1 MSART
6 IAIVNRK
13 GGSGKTTTAV
23 NLSAGLAL
31 RDERVLLID
40 MDPQANASL
49 HLGVDVDNVKL
60 TIYELLLGM
69 EQDVKK
75 VIVKTKVENLSLL
88 PSALRLAGAEEE
100 LVPVSGRESL
110 LKNIVE
116 QVACDYTYL
125 IVDCPVSFGLLALNT
140 LLACDE
146 ALVPAQTH
154 YFSVVA
160 IRQIIDIIREVNETF
175 GHDMKI
181 IGIIPTMMDRR
192 SKLNRKLVEDMEAEY
207 GRNLLRP
214 MVRLDAKLAEAPA
227 KGKPIQLT
235 APKSNGA
242 FDYTALADDL
252 RMM

>member
-1 MSART
+1 MPART

-40 MDPQANASL
+40 IDPQANASL
-49 HLGVDVDNVKL
+49 HLGVDVDNVNL

-69 EQDVKK
+69 EPDIKK
-75 VIVKTKVENLSLL
+75 AMVETKVKNLHLI

-116 QVACDYTYL
+116 QIACDYTYL
-125 IVDCPVSFGLLALNT
+125 IVDCPVSFGILSLNA

-154 YFSVVA
+154 YLSVFAV
-160 IRQIIDIIREVNETF
+160 RQVMDIIGQVNETF

-181 IGIIPTMMDRR
+181 VGIIPTMMDRR
-192 SKLNRKLVEDMEAEY
+192 SKLNAELVKDMEKEY

-214 MVRLDAKLAEAPA
+214 TVRLDAKLAEAPA
-227 KGKPIQLT
+227 KGRPIQLT

-242 FDYTALADDL
+242 YDYTALADDL